1 MDTSNRK
8 ANQVPEDSSVGRLLR
23 RAREEGHIDLNEAVE
38 ATRIRRYYLE
48 ALEKEQWGKLP
59 SPVFI
64 KGFLRAYA
72 EFLGL
77 DKEMVLNSYLRSYP
91 SQEHELRGLK
101 ELTVKSRSWH
111 LTIIISVLA
120 LALIVSIIH
129 LKGRNISIIAKTFQ
143 YLERQDPVEREEDK
157 EVQADKLEDI
167 FPPRDEGVVGKEEK
181 AVLAPKSSEET
192 AIPEEPIPKETEKVV
207 GKEEKAVL
215 EPKSSEEIAI
225 PEEPTIPKETK
236 DEKPLRPQFILTAT
250 VKSQTWIAMYI
261 DDEAAKEYLLE
272 PGDAM
277 RWEADEGFDILVGN
291 AGGIE
296 FFLNGEE
303 VGHLG
308 PEGKVVRLKL
318 PEGT

>member
-48 ALEKEQWGKLP
+48 ALEKEEWGNLP

-77 DKEMVLNSYLRSYP
+77 DKEMVLNSYLRSSP

-111 LTIIISVLA
+111 LTMIISVLA

-157 EVQADKLEDI
+157 KVQADKLKDI
-167 FPPRDEGVVGKEEK
+167 FPPRDDGVVGKEEK
-181 AVLAPKSSEET
+181 AA
-192 AIPEEPIPKETEKVV
+192 
-207 GKEEKAVL
+207 L
-215 EPKSSEEIAI
+215 EPKSSEETAI

-277 RWEADEGFDILVGN
+277 RWEADKGFDILVGN

>member
-1 MDTSNRK
+1 MDTNNRK

-23 RAREEGHIDLNEAVE
+23 RAREEGHIDLDEAVE

-48 ALEKEQWGKLP
+48 ALEKEQWGNLP

-101 ELTVKSRSWH
+101 EVTVKSRSWY

-120 LALIVSIIH
+120 LALIASIIH

-157 EVQADKLEDI
+157 KVQADKLEDI

-181 AVLAPKSSEET
+181 AA
-192 AIPEEPIPKETEKVV
+192 
-207 GKEEKAVL
+207 L
-215 EPKSSEEIAI
+215 EPKSSEETAI

>member
-1 MDTSNRK
+1 MDTSNRE

-23 RAREEGHIDLNEAVE
+23 RAREEGHIDLDEAVE

-48 ALEKEQWGKLP
+48 ALEKEQWGNLP

-77 DKEMVLNSYLRSYP
+77 DKEMVLNSYLRSFP

-101 ELTVKSRSWH
+101 EVTVKSRSWY

-120 LALIVSIIH
+120 LVLIASIIH

-157 EVQADKLEDI
+157 KVQADKLEDI

-181 AVLAPKSSEET
+181 AA
-192 AIPEEPIPKETEKVV
+192 
-207 GKEEKAVL
+207 L
-215 EPKSSEEIAI
+215 EPKSSEETAI

-277 RWEADEGFDILVGN
+277 RWEADKGFDILVGN

-318 PEGT
+318 PEDT